1 MRKERDVVELH
12 TASGIKVT
20 YSSPENVSEVI
31 RRKKINQMYD
41 VIVGAERRINE
52 ERKTG

>member
-1 MRKERDVVELH
+1 MFKWQSRE
-12 TASGIKVT
+12 
-20 YSSPENVSEVI
+20 
-31 RRKKINQMYD
+31 INQMYD